1 VRWLPALVLAALAV
15 LPAPATA
22 RDIIT
27 IERYRNG
34 TRILLDRDSIKPVE
48 DGRTHLR
55 EALVSIDNS
64 RNPLALAEFAAADVR
79 VRVDCAS
86 GEIAVLWSRGYAG
99 DGAFIAAAPTPYP
112 HGMRRPVNAFE
123 TLVRDKVCAMR

>member
-1 VRWLPALVLAALAV
+1 MRWLPALVLAALAV
-15 LPAPATA
+15 LPVPATA
-22 RDIIT
+22 RDIIA

-48 DGRTHLR
+48 EGRAELR

-64 RNPLALAEFAAADVR
+64 RNPVALAEFAAADVW

-86 GEIAVLWSRGYAG
+86 REIAVLWSRGYAG
-99 DGAFIAAAPTPYP
+99 DGALIAGAQTPYP
-112 HGMRRPVNAFE
+112 HEMRGPRNRFE
-123 TLVRDKVCAMR
+123 ILVRDKVCAMA